1 MQGSIVLDKLELFVP
16 RSTML
21 ATWLYMVRIARNRH
35 NTTQDANISRYVS
48 VLETKLRR
56 VLEVASFIIL
66 LIVGISSFVLTLRNI
81 HHARTMQG
89 SFSIEQS
96 RIYVLLCSTM
106 IA

>member
-1 MQGSIVLDKLELFVP
+1 MQNSPKI
-16 RSTML
+16 
-21 ATWLYMVRIARNRH
+21 
-35 NTTQDANISRYVS
+35 ANIRRYAS
-48 VLETKLRR
+48 DSAVLETKLRG
-56 VLEVASFIIL
+56 VLEVASFIKL